1 MDDRNL
7 TLLTAEQALNLGVIK
22 KYGAAAAT
30 TDLGLLTD
38 GLVRDDEYIYEDRS
52 LKGRTGFFWTK
63 SKSEFDGRVW
73 GDKNMIHDIFAN
85 GFLGASPQ
93 YWRCRTIRPV
103 LESPSVYSELYPHRV
118 KGYNGCEEVEYG
130 EYPQDAVPYR
140 VQIKLEKEFAKNGM
154 KKTGRSYTFDKEYL
168 ENGDGKFSPITYDE
182 YEYQGQKYIRAKV
195 YAYDD
200 DTLCRKFS
208 NCCSYRTGDYVWI
221 EVSPVKWLIDEET
234 KLLIS
239 KRGLV
244 SGIRM
249 GEKDTDYD
257 FNKSDVKKYLDNYM
271 MKDLFQ
277 SEIYTY
283 TQLDLMAEKKEVEE
297 KQEEIKKEQIE
308 KLMLAKQKLKE
319 VAELLNS
326 PQLSLKI
333 DKIKID
339 NLRNIIFKNNGE
351 FTEKGYIEFDDF
363 FKDNMILRLIDL
375 SDLDLSD
382 VNITNM
388 NFSGTNIHIDPQ
400 TIYNKDMTGVN
411 ATDVHFSP
419 FLDKFDDVILDGAII
434 NSSEIMIDVDKLKSY
449 DENTLIKGEKISN
462 QINK

>member
-1 MDDRNL
+1 M
-7 TLLTAEQALNLGVIK
+7 
-22 KYGAAAAT
+22 
-30 TDLGLLTD
+30 
-38 GLVRDDEYIYEDRS
+38 
-52 LKGRTGFFWTK
+52 
-63 SKSEFDGRVW
+63 
-73 GDKNMIHDIFAN
+73 
-85 GFLGASPQ
+85 
-93 YWRCRTIRPV
+93 
-103 LESPSVYSELYPHRV
+103 
-118 KGYNGCEEVEYG
+118 
-130 EYPQDAVPYR
+130 
-140 VQIKLEKEFAKNGM
+140 
-154 KKTGRSYTFDKEYL
+154 
-168 ENGDGKFSPITYDE
+168 
-182 YEYQGQKYIRAKV
+182 
-195 YAYDD
+195 
-200 DTLCRKFS
+200 
-208 NCCSYRTGDYVWI
+208 
-221 EVSPVKWLIDEET
+221 SPVKWLIDEET

-419 FLDKFDDVILDGAII
+419 FLDKFEDVILDGAII

-449 DENTLIKGEKISN
+449 DENTLIKGETITN

>member
-7 TLLTAEQALNLGVIK
+7 TLLSAEQALNLGVIK

-30 TDLGLLTD
+30 TDLGLITGGD
-38 GLVRDDEYIYEDRS
+38 VSDVKHINEDRS
-52 LKGRTGFFWTK
+52 LKGRIGYYFWTK
-63 SKSEFDGRVW
+63 TKRKDGFCAVGICESGSYTFSSCQHRR
-73 GDKNMIHDIFAN
+73 DYI
-85 GFLGASPQ
+85 
-93 YWRCRTIRPV
+93 IRPV

-118 KGYNGCEEVEYG
+118 KGFNGCEEAEYG
-130 EYPQDAVPYR
+130 EYPQDTVPYR
-140 VQIKLEKEFAKNGM
+140 IQIKLEKEFAKNGM

-168 ENGDGKFSPITYDE
+168 EDGDGGDFSPIIYDE
-182 YEYQGQKYIRAKV
+182 YEYQGKKYIRAKV
-195 YAYDD
+195 YYEYKYSR
-200 DTLCRKFS
+200 LQLS
-208 NCCSYRTGDYVWI
+208 NCCNYKNGDYVWI

-249 GEKDTDYD
+249 GEKDTNYD

-308 KLMLAKQKLKE
+308 KLVLAKQKLKE

-434 NSSEIMIDVDKLKSY
+434 NSPEIMIDVDKLKSY